1 MHAGGYVLLH
11 DVTPTGVEVATRLI
25 GGPVVVSENRL
36 GAARLLGRAGLAAG
50 LSNDLLTWPDGEGTT
65 SPSVAPLRG
74 RPPRGTQTI
83 VLTDPGVLV
92 VLPYGRGAWVFDEVR
107 WDSPAAPPTLARRY
121 LATLL
126 ANLGAGFSAP
136 GPGVGTEVPTTT

>member
-1 MHAGGYVLLH
+1 VTDRVDALRSYVHAGGYVLLH

-25 GGPVVVSENRL
+25 GGPVVVSENGL

-50 LSNDLLTWPDGEGTT
+50 LSNDLLAWPDAEGA
-65 SPSVAPLRG
+65 PAPRVAPYAVDLPG
-74 RPPRGTQTI
+74 AQTI
-83 VLTDPGVLV
+83 VLTDPSVLV

-107 WDSPAAPPTLARRY
+107 WDDKAAPPALARRY

-126 ANLGAGFSAP
+126 ANLGAGFLDP
-136 GPGVGTEVPTTT
+136 